1 MLGFFSI
8 GEFIT
13 SEGEVY
19 LCARGF
25 SSVGVYL
32 SFCVVFTSVSV
43 VLPLRAC
50 FYLRRRGYDI

>member
-1 MLGFFSI
+1 MLGLISV

-25 SSVGVYL
+25 SSVGVHL
-32 SFCVVFTSVSV
+32 SFWVWFSLC
-43 VLPLRAC
+43 
-50 FYLRRRGYDI
+50 RRGFTFVGVGFPP